1 LITQEYLK
9 SILSYNQD
17 SGEFVWK
24 IRKGRITEGSRAGGS
39 DNKNHRKINID
50 GTKYWEHKL
59 AWLYVTGHY
68 PISDLDHINGN
79 GEDNRFCN
87 LRLATHAQNMQN
99 MKIPKHNTSGHV
111 GVFFEKFTQKWRAQI
126 DVNGKSL
133 RLGRFKT
140 IEEAIA
146 VREEAKRN
154 LHTFNPI
161 QRKNA

>member
-1 LITQEYLK
+1 
-9 SILSYNQD
+9 
-17 SGEFVWK
+17 
-24 IRKGRITEGSRAGGS
+24 
-39 DNKNHRKINID
+39 
-50 GTKYWEHKL
+50 
-59 AWLYVTGHY
+59 
-68 PISDLDHINGN
+68 
-79 GEDNRFCN
+79 
-87 LRLATHAQNMQN
+87 MQN